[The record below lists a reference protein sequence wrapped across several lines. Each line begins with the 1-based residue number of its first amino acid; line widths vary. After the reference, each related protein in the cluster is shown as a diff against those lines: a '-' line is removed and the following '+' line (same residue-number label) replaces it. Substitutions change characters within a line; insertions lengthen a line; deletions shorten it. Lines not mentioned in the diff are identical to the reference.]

1 MGLAKITKLRTL
13 LQKRWKELGFRP
25 SDIIRDA
32 NERGLKLH
40 AAQMSRYIKGEK
52 GGPSDNDIMWL
63 AYRWGIPVRMNIGE
77 PVITEGKITYEI
89 RPYNEQECLES
100 IKKVFKNG

>member
-40 AAQMSRYIKGEK
+40 AAQIY
-52 GGPSDNDIMWL
+52 
-63 AYRWGIPVRMNIGE
+63 NI
-77 PVITEGKITYEI
+77 
-89 RPYNEQECLES
+89 
-100 IKKVFKNG
+100 